1 MDRIGMNPNEANAKG
16 GQTIASAE
24 SFGALQGELLSIV
37 DKCVTAA
44 GEPEVA
50 TGYDEFGATWSTD
63 LAKTAEHGRS
73 VGTTTHL
80 TVGDGVGTDA
90 ANAGLQSVPAPA
102 PSAPGINLV

>member
-1 MDRIGMNPNEANAKG
+1 MGMNPGPANAKG
-16 GQTIASAE
+16 GETIAAADAY
-24 SFGALQGELLSIV
+24 GTLRGELLSIV

-44 GEPEVA
+44 GEPEVV

-63 LAKTAEHGRS
+63 LAKSAEHGES

-90 ANAGLQSVPAPA
+90 GNAGLQSVDAPA

>member
-1 MDRIGMNPNEANAKG
+1 MGYLGMNPNEANFKG

-24 SFGALQGELLSIV
+24 AYGTLQGELLSIV
-37 DKCVTAA
+37 GKCVSAA
-44 GEPEVA
+44 GEPEVVN
-50 TGYDEFGATWSTD
+50 GYDEFGATWSTD
-63 LAKTAEHGRS
+63 LAKTAAHGES

-90 ANAGLQSVPAPA
+90 DNAGLQSVDAPP

>member
-16 GQTIASAE
+16 GRTIAAAE
-24 SFGALQGELLSIV
+24 SFGTLQGELLSIV

-44 GEPEVA
+44 GEPEVV

-63 LAKTAEHGRS
+63 LAKTAEHGQS
-73 VGTTTHL
+73 VGTTTHA
-80 TVGDGVGTDA
+80 TVGDGVGTDT
-90 ANAGLQSVPAPA
+90 ANAGLQGVEAPA

>member
-1 MDRIGMNPNEANAKG
+1 MDRIGMNPGGANFKG

-24 SFGALQGELLSIV
+24 SFGALQGDLLSIV

-44 GEPEVA
+44 GEPEVV
-50 TGYDEFGATWSTD
+50 TGYDEFGATWATD
-63 LAKTAEHGRS
+63 LAKTAEHGAS

-90 ANAGLQSVPAPA
+90 ANAGLQDVDAPR